1 MLIAFDDLMLGYVL
15 KKLTGVFE
23 GVVAV
28 SKSTVSDKATGV
40 ADVRQRKI
48 AKKHPVWVQRL
59 KISTPY
65 QVTHV
70 LLDQMHAARKLKC
83 GLRFEAQ
90 AALLEAL
97 VEAELAM
104 DVANYS
110 AAILEGRLK
119 CLLDR

>member
-1 MLIAFDDLMLGYVL
+1 MLDAFDDLMLGYVL
-15 KKLTGVFE
+15 KKLTDVFE
-23 GVVAV
+23 EIVAV
-28 SKSTVSDKATGV
+28 SKSTFSDNTTGIEG
-40 ADVRQRKI
+40 VRQGKI
-48 AKKHPVWVQRL
+48 VKKLPVWLRRL

-70 LLDQMHAARKLKC
+70 LLDQMHAARKLKR

-110 AAILEGRLK
+110 TAIVEGRLK

>member
-1 MLIAFDDLMLGYVL
+1 MLIAFNDLMLGYVL
-15 KKLTGVFE
+15 KKLTDAFE
-23 GVVAV
+23 EIVAV
-28 SKSTVSDKATGV
+28 SKNTFSDKATGV
-40 ADVRQRKI
+40 EDVRQRKT
-48 AKKHPVWVQRL
+48 AKKLPVWLQRL

-70 LLDQMHAARKLKC
+70 LLDQMHAARKLKR

-104 DVANYS
+104 DVGNYS
-110 AAILEGRLK
+110 AAVLEGRLK

>member
-1 MLIAFDDLMLGYVL
+1 VLIAFDDLMLGYVL
-15 KKLTGVFE
+15 KKLTDVFE
-23 GVVAV
+23 EIVAV
-28 SKSTVSDKATGV
+28 SKNTFSDKATGV
-40 ADVRQRKI
+40 ADVMQHKVT
-48 AKKHPVWVQRL
+48 KKLPVWLQRL

-70 LLDQMHAARKLKC
+70 LLDQMHAARKLRR

-110 AAILEGRLK
+110 TAVLEGRLK

>member
-1 MLIAFDDLMLGYVL
+1 MLIAFDDLMLGYIL
-15 KKLTGVFE
+15 NKLTDVFE
-23 GVVAV
+23 EIVAV
-28 SKSTVSDKATGV
+28 SKNTFSDKAPGV
-40 ADVRQRKI
+40 AEVRQRKI
-48 AKKHPVWVQRL
+48 EKKLPVWLQRL

-70 LLDQMHAARKLKC
+70 LLDQMHASRKLKR

-97 VEAELAM
+97 AEAELAM

-110 AAILEGRLK
+110 AAVLENRLK

>member
-15 KKLTGVFE
+15 KKLTDVFE
-23 GVVAV
+23 GIVAV
-28 SKSTVSDKATGV
+28 SKNTFSDKATGV
-40 ADVRQRKI
+40 EDVWQRKT
-48 AKKHPVWVQRL
+48 AKKLPVWLQRL

-70 LLDQMHAARKLKC
+70 LLDQMHAARKLKR
-83 GLRFEAQ
+83 GRRFEAQ

-110 AAILEGRLK
+110 AAVLEGRLK

>member
-1 MLIAFDDLMLGYVL
+1 MLIAFNDLMLGYVL
-15 KKLTGVFE
+15 KKLTDVFE
-23 GVVAV
+23 EIVAV
-28 SKSTVSDKATGV
+28 SKNTFSDKATGV
-40 ADVRQRKI
+40 EDVRQRKT
-48 AKKHPVWVQRL
+48 AKKLPVWLQRL
-59 KISTPY
+59 KNSTPY

-70 LLDQMHAARKLKC
+70 LLDQMHATRKLKR

-97 VEAELAM
+97 VEEGLAM

-110 AAILEGRLK
+110 AAVLEGRLK

>member
-1 MLIAFDDLMLGYVL
+1 MDAFDDLMLGYVL
-15 KKLTGVFE
+15 KKLTDVFE
-23 GVVAV
+23 EIVVV
-28 SKSTVSDKATGV
+28 SKNTFSDNTTGV
-40 ADVRQRKI
+40 EGVRQRKT
-48 AKKHPVWVQRL
+48 AKKLPAWLRRL

-70 LLDQMHAARKLKC
+70 LLDQMHAARKLKR

-97 VEAELAM
+97 VEADLAM

-110 AAILEGRLK
+110 TAIVEGRLK
-119 CLLDR
+119 CLLNR

>member
-1 MLIAFDDLMLGYVL
+1 MLIAFDDLMLGYIL
-15 KKLTGVFE
+15 NKLTDVFE
-23 GVVAV
+23 EIVAV
-28 SKSTVSDKATGV
+28 SKNTFSDKAPGV
-40 ADVRQRKI
+40 AEVRQRKI
-48 AKKHPVWVQRL
+48 EKKLPVWLQRL

-70 LLDQMHAARKLKC
+70 LLDQMHAARKLKR

-97 VEAELAM
+97 AEAELAM

-110 AAILEGRLK
+110 VAVLENRLK

>member
-1 MLIAFDDLMLGYVL
+1 LEAFDVLILGYVL
-15 KKLTGVFE
+15 KKLTDVFE
-23 GVVAV
+23 EIVAV
-28 SKSTVSDKATGV
+28 SKNTF
-40 ADVRQRKI
+40 ADNTTAAEGTRQCKT
-48 AKKHPVWVQRL
+48 AKKLPVWLRRL

-70 LLDQMHAARKLKC
+70 LLDQMHAARKLKR

-97 VEAELAM
+97 VEEELAM
-104 DVANYS
+104 DVASYS
-110 AAILEGRLK
+110 AAVLEGRLK

>member
-1 MLIAFDDLMLGYVL
+1 MIAFDDLMLGYIL
-15 KKLTGVFE
+15 KKLTDVFE
-23 GVVAV
+23 EIVAV
-28 SKSTVSDKATGV
+28 SKNTFPDTATGV

-48 AKKHPVWVQRL
+48 EKELPVWLQRL
-59 KISTPY
+59 KISPPY

-70 LLDQMHAARKLKC
+70 LLDQMHAARKLKR

-97 VEAELAM
+97 VEADLAM

-110 AAILEGRLK
+110 AAVLEGRLK

>member
-1 MLIAFDDLMLGYVL
+1 LDAFDDLMLGYVL
-15 KKLTGVFE
+15 KKLTDVFE
-23 GVVAV
+23 EIVAV
-28 SKSTVSDKATGV
+28 SKNTISDNTTGV
-40 ADVRQRKI
+40 EGVRQGKT
-48 AKKHPVWVQRL
+48 AKKLPVWLRRL
-59 KISTPY
+59 KISTPF

-70 LLDQMHAARKLKC
+70 LLDQMHAARKLKR

-110 AAILEGRLK
+110 TAIVEGRLK